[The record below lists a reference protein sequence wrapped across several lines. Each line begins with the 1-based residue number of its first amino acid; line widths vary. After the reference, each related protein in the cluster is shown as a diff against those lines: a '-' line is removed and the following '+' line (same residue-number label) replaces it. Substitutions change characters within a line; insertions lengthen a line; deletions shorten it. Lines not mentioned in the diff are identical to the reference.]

1 MAKSDTS
8 LSGDAAGN
16 SLEGRI
22 LIAMPGIGDP
32 RFHRSVIFICAH
44 SDEGAMGLIVNRP
57 SQDLHLSDLLKQ
69 LKIQASDDLDDA
81 APIRFGGP
89 VETSRGFVLHS
100 TDYGDD
106 DALEI
111 EGGYR
116 LTGTVDILRDI
127 AGGKGPSAHMIAL
140 GYTGWAPGQLEQ
152 ELQQNGWLACDA
164 EAAIVYETNDGD
176 KWVQALSKLGISPEL
191 LSADGGTA

>member
-1 MAKSDTS
+1 MTESQNSDADTEG
-8 LSGDAAGN
+8 SG
-16 SLEGRI
+16 LEGRF

-32 RFHRSVIFICAH
+32 RFHRSVIFVCAH
-44 SDEGAMGLIVNRP
+44 SDEGAMGLIVNRR
-57 SQDLHLSDLLKQ
+57 SDGLSFSDLLSQ
-69 LKIQASDDLDDA
+69 LDIEIGGANEARRPIKI
-81 APIRFGGP
+81 GGP
-89 VETSRGFVLHS
+89 VESSRGFVLHS
-100 TDYGDD
+100 TDYGEDG
-106 DALEI
+106 ALEI

-127 AGGKGPSAHMIAL
+127 AKGNGPAQHMIAL

-164 EAAIVYETNDGD
+164 EAAIIYNADDDE

-191 LSADGGTA
+191 LSAEGGTA

>member
-1 MAKSDTS
+1 MAKAEKSDATPDD
-8 LSGDAAGN
+8 SG
-16 SLEGRI
+16 LEGRF

-44 SDEGAMGLIVNRP
+44 SDEGAMGLIINQP
-57 SQDLHLSDLLKQ
+57 SDGLSFRDLLAQ
-69 LKIQASDDLDDA
+69 LKIGAGEADDNG
-81 APIRFGGP
+81 APIKIGGP
-89 VETSRGFVLHS
+89 VESSRGFVLHS

-106 DALEI
+106 GALTI

-127 AGGKGPSAHMIAL
+127 AQGKGPERHMIAL

-152 ELQQNGWLACDA
+152 ELQQNGWLSCDA
-164 EAAIVYETNDGD
+164 EADLIFAADD
-176 KWVQALSKLGISPEL
+176 DAKWVMALSTLGISPEL
-191 LSADGGTA
+191 LSAGGGSA

>member
-1 MAKSDTS
+1 MSTEDDKPTEP
-8 LSGDAAGN
+8 G
-16 SLEGRI
+16 LEGRF

-44 SDEGAMGLIVNRP
+44 SDEGAMGLIVNRI
-57 SQDLHLSDLLKQ
+57 SEDLKFRDLLVQ
-69 LKIQASDDLDDA
+69 LEIDPEDA
-81 APIRFGGP
+81 TCAREPIRIGGP

-100 TDYGDD
+100 ADYGEDG
-106 DALEI
+106 ALEI

-127 AGGKGPSAHMIAL
+127 ASGKGPEKHMIAL
-140 GYTGWAPGQLEQ
+140 GYTGWAPGQLEKEIQ
-152 ELQQNGWLACDA
+152 LNGWLASDA
-164 EAAIVYETNDGD
+164 ESAIVFEDDTAD

-191 LSADGGTA
+191 LSAGGGSA